1 MVPSK
6 YLEPTFFIDSQSDV
20 IADLAEKISRRTH
33 KIVDI
38 VKRSFNYVRDE
49 IRYTVQADQQN
60 KPAEMKAS
68 ATILR
73 KNGFCIPKAVALAAL
88 LRANAIP
95 TRLHFADI
103 VNHRSPQYL
112 QELMGTNVFV
122 FHGYTDVYLDNRWI
136 KLTPAF
142 DVHLCKKHN
151 LPVCMFNGVDDA
163 IFNSH
168 DNSGNPFV
176 EYVKD
181 RGVYA
186 DLPFQEILDTFE
198 RVYGNIFR

>member
-1 MVPSK
+1 MIPSK
-6 YLEPTFFIDSQSDV
+6 YLEPTFFIDSQSEV
-20 IADLAEKISRRTH
+20 IADLAEKIDKCAQ

-38 VKRSFNYVRDE
+38 VKLSFNYVRDE
-49 IRYTVQADQQN
+49 IRYTIQADQQDS
-60 KPAEMKAS
+60 PIEMKAS
-68 ATILR
+68 STILR

-112 QELMGTNVFV
+112 QELMGTNVFI
-122 FHGYTDVYLDNRWI
+122 FHGYTDVYLADRWI

-151 LPVCMFNGVDDA
+151 LPVCTFNGVDDA

-186 DLPFQEILDTFE
+186 DLPFQEIFDTFE
-198 RVYGNIFR
+198 RYYGDIFR

>member
-1 MVPSK
+1 MVSNE
-6 YLEPTFFIDSQSDV
+6 YLESTFYLDSQSEV
-20 IADLAEKISRRTH
+20 IANLAEKIRNNAN
-33 KIVDI
+33 KLADI
-38 VKRSFNYVRDE
+38 VKLSFNYIRDE
-49 IRYTVQADQQN
+49 IRYTIQADQHDN
-60 KPAEMKAS
+60 PANIKAS
-68 ATILR
+68 STILR

-95 TRLHFADI
+95 ARLHFADI
-103 VNHRSPQYL
+103 INYRSPQYL
-112 QELMGTNVFV
+112 RELMGTNVFV
-122 FHGYTDVYLDNRWI
+122 FHGYTDVYLDNQWI

-142 DVHLCKKHN
+142 DIHLCKKHN
-151 LPVCMFNGVDDA
+151 LPLCNFNGVDDA

-186 DLPFQEILDTFE
+186 DLPFQEIFDTFE
-198 RVYGNIFR
+198 RYYGNIFK